1 MKICI
6 QGLGFV
12 GSAMSVAAS
21 LSKNKV
27 VGIEQPTQEG
37 KKIIESINKG
47 IFPFKTNDKALK
59 KNLKILSKKNFL
71 KASYLKSHYE
81 DADVVIVS
89 INCDLKKKN
98 KQQKINLDIFK
109 KSIKQFAV
117 RIKEETLVII
127 ESTVPPGTCKE
138 IIYPLIYNSFI
149 KRKLDPEKFYLAH
162 SYERV
167 LPGKFYL
174 NSIINNWRVYSG
186 INNISAK
193 KCKNFFKKIINTKKY
208 PLYQL
213 KNTTHSEFGKLLE
226 NSYRAVNIALIDE
239 WSVLADKLK
248 LDITF
253 KNSG

>member
-47 IFPFKTNDKALK
+47 IFPFKTNDKVLK

-89 INCDLKKKN
+89 INCDLKKKTIN
-98 KQQKINLDIFK
+98 KK
-109 KSIKQFAV
+109 
-117 RIKEETLVII
+117 
-127 ESTVPPGTCKE
+127 
-138 IIYPLIYNSFI
+138 LI
-149 KRKLDPEKFYLAH
+149 
-162 SYERV
+162 
-167 LPGKFYL
+167 
-174 NSIINNWRVYSG
+174 
-186 INNISAK
+186 
-193 KCKNFFKKIINTKKY
+193 
-208 PLYQL
+208 
-213 KNTTHSEFGKLLE
+213 
-226 NSYRAVNIALIDE
+226 
-239 WSVLADKLK
+239 
-248 LDITF
+248 
-253 KNSG
+253 